1 MTMISRMRLNKSY
14 NPSQM
19 RLAKSYNQTI
29 LRIYLGIVSD
39 IKLV

>member
-1 MTMISRMRLNKSY
+1 MISRMRLNKSH

-19 RLAKSYNQTI
+19 RLAKSHNQTI
-29 LRIYLGIVSD
+29 LRTYLGIVSD